1 MADDFVGVGF
11 MAANFMVANFLAAD
25 FAGVCLW
32 ATDFRA

>member
-1 MADDFVGVGF
+1 MAGDVVGVCF